1 MTHLHIFLA
10 GVPATGKSMLGRW
23 LAETQNHVHLDAER
37 DSGSD
42 FDHHAIHKEWDA
54 LIATAQPTEFGR
66 AIRLLRRPVIVNWGF
81 PVEYLYVPRAL
92 RATGFRTWWLRGD
105 RDQARRAFIGRGGIP
120 VHLFEQQMDA
130 IEREWTHIESVF
142 GSQIIDGLRPDGSQ
156 RPPSELWRE
165 ILGAE
170 TL

>member
-1 MTHLHIFLA
+1 
-10 GVPATGKSMLGRW
+10 
-23 LAETQNHVHLDAER
+23 
-37 DSGSD
+37 
-42 FDHHAIHKEWDA
+42 
-54 LIATAQPTEFGR
+54 
-66 AIRLLRRPVIVNWGF
+66 
-81 PVEYLYVPRAL
+81 
-92 RATGFRTWWLRGD
+92 
-105 RDQARRAFIGRGGIP
+105 
-120 VHLFEQQMDA
+120 MDA